1 MNNKSLLAIIVIL
14 LIGIGGYVYLTTPSI
29 DIDEFYVDKYIETT
43 KYESGKTDKDYFIE
57 YNFYVM
63 DSKALDYISG
73 VVIIYDKKGNYL
85 FEDSFSSYNDG
96 PNVYQYTLNV
106 EKTIY
111 KKMGSVEL
119 VLSTSDGNVLTY
131 TTTYDIKNGGNIKDY
146 VDDVIEYT
154 PEPRTS
160 STSSSSSSY
169 SHDSSSYDTDNDVY
183 GDYIGNSNTHKFHQ
197 SFCSWADNIK
207 SGNQVSFSS
216 RQEAIDSGYSPCG
229 HCNP

>member
-57 YNFYVM
+57 YSFYVM

-131 TTTYDIKNGGNIKDY
+131 MTTYDIKNGGNIKDY
-146 VDDVIEYT
+146 VDDVIDYT
-154 PEPRTS
+154 PEPRIS

-169 SHDSSSYDTDNDVY
+169 SYDSSSYDTDNDVY
-183 GDYIGNSNTHKFHQ
+183 GDYIGSSNTHKFHQ

>member
-57 YNFYVM
+57 YSFYVM

-131 TTTYDIKNGGNIKDY
+131 MTTYDIKNGGNIKDY
-146 VDDVIEYT
+146 VDDVIDYT
-154 PEPRTS
+154 PEPRIS

-169 SHDSSSYDTDNDVY
+169 SYDSSSYDTDNDVY

>member
-29 DIDEFYVDKYIETT
+29 DIDELYVDKHMETT
-43 KYESGKTDKDYFIE
+43 KYESGKTDKDYYI
-57 YNFYVM
+57 YYSFYVNGIT
-63 DSKALDYISG
+63 ALDYISG
-73 VVIIYDKKGNYL
+73 EIIIYDKKGNYL
-85 FEDSFSSYNDG
+85 FEDSFDLYNGG
-96 PNVYQYTLNV
+96 PNVYEYTLNV
-106 EKTIY
+106 EKSVY
-111 KKMGSVEL
+111 KKIGSVEL
-119 VLSTSDGNVLTY
+119 VLSTSDGNVLNY
-131 TTTYDIKNGGNIKDY
+131 ATTHDIKNGGNIKDY
-146 VDDVIEYT
+146 VDDVIDYT

-197 SFCSWADNIK
+197 SFCIWADNIK

>member
-57 YNFYVM
+57 YSFYVM

-146 VDDVIEYT
+146 VDVIDYT
-154 PEPRTS
+154 PEPPTS

-169 SHDSSSYDTDNDVY
+169 SYDSSSYDTDNDVY

>member
-57 YNFYVM
+57 YSFYVM

-131 TTTYDIKNGGNIKDY
+131 TTTYDIKNGGNIKDCITGEWLIP
-146 VDDVIEYT
+146 VE
-154 PEPRTS
+154 E
-160 STSSSSSSY
+160 
-169 SHDSSSYDTDNDVY
+169 
-183 GDYIGNSNTHKFHQ
+183 
-197 SFCSWADNIK
+197 
-207 SGNQVSFSS
+207 
-216 RQEAIDSGYSPCG
+216 
-229 HCNP
+229 

>member
-57 YNFYVM
+57 YSFYVM

-146 VDDVIEYT
+146 VDDVIDYT
-154 PEPRTS
+154 PEPPTS

-169 SHDSSSYDTDNDVY
+169 SYDSSSYDTDNDVY